1 VTIAAAA
8 NGPNTPTKNG
18 IAARLSSV
26 PAIIA
31 GAMNVQEIAKA
42 RTKND
47 AVGCSAMRVRAVVV
61 MGIP

>member
-1 VTIAAAA
+1 MARTR
-8 NGPNTPTKNG
+8 

-61 MGIP
+61 MGTP